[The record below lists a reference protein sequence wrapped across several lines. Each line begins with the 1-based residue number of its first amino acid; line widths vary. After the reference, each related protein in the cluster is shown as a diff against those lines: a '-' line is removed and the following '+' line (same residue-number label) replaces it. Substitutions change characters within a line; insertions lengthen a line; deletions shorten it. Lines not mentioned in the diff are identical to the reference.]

1 MQILYIRKGEMHM
14 TRDCW
19 KDFAVSGK
27 VSDYLRYCEQEHRRE
42 EEAPKSGVKNGT
54 DSCPDRHGTFSNACR

>member
-1 MQILYIRKGEMHM
+1 MHM

-27 VSDYLRYCEQEHRRE
+27 VSDYLRYCEQEQRRKDQ
-42 EEAPKSGVKNGT
+42 PPTNGVKNGT
-54 DSCPDRHGTFSNACR
+54 DSCPDRYRAFRNACR

>member
-1 MQILYIRKGEMHM
+1 M

-27 VSDYLRYCEQEHRRE
+27 VSDYLRYCEQEQRRRDR
-42 EEAPKSGVKNGT
+42 PLTNGVKDGT
-54 DSCPDRHGTFSNACR
+54 DSCPDRHGAFGNACR